1 MNSVIKIEKRWTAS
15 NILSVSRIF
24 LLIPIVILILKPGNQ
39 YRLTVLAL
47 MILGS
52 ATDFLDGMLARAL
65 NQVTDFGKLL
75 DPLSDKICIV
85 TASIALV
92 IAGDVP
98 VWYAVIV
105 AARDLIILAGS
116 AVIITQ
122 RKVVVQS
129 VWTGK
134 WTVAFIAAYLILAT
148 LRIDSLALAKNFFL
162 YLSALFVF
170 ISLAVYTRVY
180 QKHMSKGSFGEKNGI
195 A

>member
-129 VWTGK
+129 VLTGK

-148 LRIDSLALAKNFFL
+148 LRIDSLALAKDFFL

>member
-1 MNSVIKIEKRWTAS
+1 LNSVIKIEKRWTAS

>member
-1 MNSVIKIEKRWTAS
+1 M
-15 NILSVSRIF
+15 
-24 LLIPIVILILKPGNQ
+24 IPIVILILKPGNQ